1 MGKRKIEISKI
12 KNKLTSQITYY
23 KRKKGLIKKA
33 MELSLLCEVDFFLVI
48 VDHKDRLSVTCSKTE
63 IQEFIRKN
71 ILNMNNR
78 IIKESLTLNDYN
90 KIFGPEKKIKTY
102 LNNIDIEEEIK
113 KLNNKRKDIN
123 DYFLGNNNI
132 FNNNRFY
139 CLKLSEN
146 SELNDSFSKNNNSII
161 FKENNKEEKQNE
173 KDVYPLFKKNEI
185 SIFIEKQKDI
195 NTKKIMNKTNSN
207 SFSMN
212 SQNQFYNINHPFISN
227 INRNNLIEMN
237 NQNQN
242 YQNQQNNI
250 YNMMNMIIGN
260 QNYINQNKEFKQ
272 NEKFCVNPVLN
283 GLDFFY

>member
-48 VDHKDRLSVTCSKTE
+48 VDHKDRLSVSCSKTE

-90 KIFGPEKKIKTY
+90 KIFCPEKKIKTY

-113 KLNNKRKDIN
+113 KLNNKIIDTN
-123 DYFLGNNNI
+123 DHLLENNNI
-132 FNNNRFY
+132 LNNNKFY

-146 SELNDSFSKNNNSII
+146 SESNDSFSKINNSTI

-173 KDVYPLFKKNEI
+173 KDIYPLLKKNEI

-195 NTKKIMNKTNSN
+195 NANKIMNKTNST

-212 SQNQFYNINHPFISN
+212 SPNQFYNTNHPFISN
-227 INRNNLIEMN
+227 INKNNLIEMN
-237 NQNQN
+237 NKNKN

-260 QNYINQNKEFKQ
+260 QNYMNHNKEFKQ
-272 NEKFCVNPVLN
+272 NENFCVNPVLN

>member
-48 VDHKDRLSVTCSKTE
+48 VDHKGRLSVTCSKTE

-90 KIFGPEKKIKTY
+90 KIFYPEKKIKTY

-113 KLNNKRKDIN
+113 KLNNKIKDTN
-123 DYFLGNNNI
+123 EHLLENNNI

-173 KDVYPLFKKNEI
+173 KDIYPLLKKNEI

-195 NTKKIMNKTNSN
+195 NTNKKMNKTNSN

-212 SQNQFYNINHPFISN
+212 SPHQFYNTNHHFISN
-227 INRNNLIEMN
+227 IDRNNLIEMY
-237 NQNQN
+237 NQNKN

-250 YNMMNMIIGN
+250 YNMMNMILGN
-260 QNYINQNKEFKQ
+260 QNYMNQNKEFKQ